1 VLLEKDFG
9 PAIRSG
15 FETTGLYPFSVE
27 KAIAKLPVEL
37 EQREVDS
44 DVQRTLLKTL
54 EAMRHNV
61 PPTKA
66 APRPKKA
73 DKLPAGAAYTCAAPD
88 ADEEDNSET
97 SSDEDEDEDEER
109 RERIRR
115 VVQRLEDGEEE
126 DSDDD
131 DNDDDDDDMLVVDEN
146 VEVEPVEVEVDEN
159 VEVEVEPEV
168 MYRPEDFVAAVY
180 QDKWYIGQVLD
191 KAGEAE
197 AEGDAYVILNF
208 MEQRRENNCF
218 RWPEKRD
225 VLNTLKDD
233 VLFILSQPPLMSTNT
248 SSTRS
253 TCMLAWKDFDKAKA
267 QFANYQAYYPT
278 KILLSESCVV
288 FSWVFFRQVLVL
300 VL

>member
-97 SSDEDEDEDEER
+97 SSDEDEDEER

-126 DSDDD
+126 DS
-131 DNDDDDDDMLVVDEN
+131 NDDDDMLVVDED
-146 VEVEPVEVEVDEN
+146 VRSVEP

-168 MYRPEDFVAAVY
+168 EYRPEDFVAAVY